1 MSSSAAQKWFGQAG
15 GVTSNGPGP
24 VSGRY
29 LSVAEREEI
38 ALGVAAGLSCRQIA
52 VGLGRAA
59 STVSR
64 EVARNGYRGRYR
76 YRALAAQ
83 AQAEFRARRPKIASE
98 PCNCCKVPF
107 GREPRRTRR
116 SSP

>member
-1 MSSSAAQKWFGQAG
+1 MGCGPVWGCVRRPWQG
-15 GVTSNGPGP
+15 G
-24 VSGRY
+24 VSGRC

-38 ALGVAAGLSCRQIA
+38 ALGVAAGQSCRQIA
-52 VGLGRAA
+52 ARLGRAP

-83 AQAEFRARRPKIASE
+83 AQAEFRARRPKMAKLAG
-98 PCNCCKVPF
+98 N
-107 GREPRRTRR
+107 PRLRDWVQARLEER
-116 SSP
+116 WSPEQVSV